1 MGLSPP
7 DSGERGTRPY
17 HPTVRRIDFI
27 AYLVGL
33 VLGAAILIASG
44 YADRSP
50 AAIRQGDFAQF
61 WVGPRAFIL
70 GMDPYARATWHA
82 TAVSL
87 GGLST
92 DTTVFGYFGWSLV
105 LLYPLALL
113 DLDTASAVWL
123 FVGLASAAIAMWT
136 LLRSYLPGI
145 PIAHTLVGL
154 ALLGSHP
161 ARLNV
166 LLGQWG
172 FFLLAAMAGTIV
184 LLRAGRPMSAA
195 ASAVLLL
202 VKPQLF
208 QLSAPA
214 LGAWAWLTGR
224 RRFVPAVVIL
234 AGALALV
241 SIVLLPQWP
250 AAWLREMPA
259 QRLFDPPKTT
269 TLATVLFGVL
279 GPLGTWVAAGAIVAG
294 ALVAL
299 RFDLRSDAALAA
311 WLALSSV
318 AAPYTW
324 SYDHILLLVPLV
336 VGAGVVAQQSRRA
349 AVLLVVAGT
358 LTLLVVATLL
368 AVVAA
373 ARNLESFSAVV
384 PLGFYVMI
392 VSALWPQRQA
402 SRVALLHP
410 ARTSTIAR

>member
-1 MGLSPP
+1 M
-7 DSGERGTRPY
+7 
-17 HPTVRRIDFI
+17 RRIDFI

-33 VLGAAILIASG
+33 ALGAAILIASG

-50 AAIRQGDFAQF
+50 AAVRQGDFAQF

-70 GMDPYARATWHA
+70 GMDPYASATWHT

-87 GGLST
+87 GAVTT
-92 DTTVFGYFGWSLV
+92 DTSVFGYFGWSLV

-113 DLDTASAVWL
+113 DLDTAAAVWL
-123 FVGLASAAIAMWT
+123 FVGLAAAAIATWT
-136 LLRSYLPGI
+136 LLRAYLPGI
-145 PIAHTLVGL
+145 PVAHTLVGL

-172 FFLLAAMAGTIV
+172 FILLAAVAAAIV
-184 LLRAGRPMSAA
+184 LLRAGRAISAA
-195 ASAVLLL
+195 ASAVLLV

-208 QLSAPA
+208 LLSAPA
-214 LGAWAWLTGR
+214 LAAWAWRSGR
-224 RRFVPAVVIL
+224 RRFVPAAMVF
-234 AGALALV
+234 AGILALV

-250 AAWLREMPA
+250 AAWLQNMPA

-269 TLATVLFGVL
+269 TLATVLYGVL
-279 GPLGTWVAAGAIVAG
+279 GPVGTWVALGTIIAG
-294 ALVAL
+294 ALAAL

-336 VGAGVVAQQSRRA
+336 VGAGVVARRSPRA

-384 PLGFYVMI
+384 PLAIYAMI
-392 VSALWPQRQA
+392 VWSLWPLDP
-402 SRVALLHP
+402 SRIATTVSAAVATET
-410 ARTSTIAR
+410 AT

>member
-1 MGLSPP
+1 M
-7 DSGERGTRPY
+7 
-17 HPTVRRIDFI
+17 

-70 GMDPYARATWHA
+70 GMDPYARATWHT

-92 DTTVFGYFGWSLV
+92 DTNVFGYFGWSLV

-123 FVGLASAAIAMWT
+123 FVGLAAAAIAMWA

-172 FFLLAAMAGTIV
+172 FFLLAAVAGTIV
-184 LLRAGRPMSAA
+184 LLRAGRPVSAA

-208 QLSAPA
+208 LLSAPA

-224 RRFVPAVVIL
+224 RRFVPAVVVL

-269 TLATVLFGVL
+269 TLATVLYGVL
-279 GPLGTWVAAGAIVAG
+279 GSLGTWVAAGAIVAG

-299 RFDLRSDAALAA
+299 RFDIRSDAALAA
-311 WLALSSV
+311 WLALSAV

-336 VGAGVVAQQSRRA
+336 VGAGVVAQRSPRA

-358 LTLLVVATLL
+358 MTLLVVATLL

-410 ARTSTIAR
+410 ARASTIAR

>member
-1 MGLSPP
+1 M
-7 DSGERGTRPY
+7 
-17 HPTVRRIDFI
+17 RRIDFF

-50 AAIRQGDFAQF
+50 ANVRQGDFAQF

-70 GMDPYARATWHA
+70 GMDPYASATWHT

-87 GGLST
+87 GAVTT

-105 LLYPLALL
+105 LLYPFALL
-113 DLDTASAVWL
+113 DLDTAAALWL
-123 FVGLASAAIAMWT
+123 FVGLAAAAIATWA
-136 LLRSYLPGI
+136 LLRAYLPGI
-145 PIAHTLVGL
+145 PVAHTLVGL

-172 FFLLAAMAGTIV
+172 FILLAAVAGAIV
-184 LLRAGRPMSAA
+184 LLRARHPVSAA
-195 ASAVLLL
+195 ASAVLLM

-208 QLSAPA
+208 LLSAPA
-214 LGAWAWLTGR
+214 LAAWAWWNGQ
-224 RRFVPAVVIL
+224 RRFVPAAVIF
-234 AGALALV
+234 AAALALV

-259 QRLFDPPKTT
+259 QRLFNPPQTT
-269 TLATVLFGVL
+269 TLATVLYGVL
-279 GPLGTWVAAGAIVAG
+279 GPVGTWLALGTIGVGVLAV
-294 ALVAL
+294 L
-299 RFDLRSDAALAA
+299 RFDLRGEAALAA
-311 WLALSSV
+311 WLALSGV

-336 VGAGVVAQQSRRA
+336 VGTGVVARRSRRA
-349 AVLLVVAGT
+349 AVLLIVAGT
-358 LTLLVVATLL
+358 LTFLVLTTLL

-384 PLGFYVMI
+384 PLAIFAMI
-392 VSALWPQRQA
+392 VGSLWPQRRA
-402 SRVALLHP
+402 SADSLAAAYGRP
-410 ARTSTIAR
+410 NPSTIPG

>member
-1 MGLSPP
+1 
-7 DSGERGTRPY
+7 
-17 HPTVRRIDFI
+17 VRRIDLG

-50 AAIRQGDFAQF
+50 AAVRQGDFAQF

-70 GMDPYARATWHA
+70 GIDPYASATWHT

-87 GGLST
+87 GAVTT
-92 DTTVFGYFGWSLV
+92 DTNVFGYFGWSLV

-113 DLDTASAVWL
+113 DLDTAAAVWL
-123 FVGLASAAIAMWT
+123 FVGLAAAAIALWA
-136 LLRSYLPGI
+136 LLRAYLPGI

-154 ALLGSHP
+154 ALVGSHP

-172 FFLLAAMAGTIV
+172 FILLAAVAGAIV
-184 LLRAGRPMSAA
+184 LLRAHRPISAA
-195 ASAVLLL
+195 ASAVLLM

-208 QLSAPA
+208 LLSAPA
-214 LGAWAWLTGR
+214 LAAWAWRNGW
-224 RRFVPAVVIL
+224 RRFIPAAVL
-234 AGALALV
+234 FAGALALV
-241 SIVLLPQWP
+241 SVLLLPQWP
-250 AAWLREMPA
+250 AAWLREMPTH
-259 QRLFDPPKTT
+259 RLFDPPQTT
-269 TLATVLFGVL
+269 TLATVLYGVL
-279 GPLGTWVAAGAIVAG
+279 GPVGTWLAIGTIAAGVLA
-294 ALVAL
+294 AL
-299 RFDLRSDAALAA
+299 RFDLRGEAALAA
-311 WLALSSV
+311 WLALSAV

-336 VGAGVVAQQSRRA
+336 VGAGVVARRSRRT

-358 LTLLVVATLL
+358 LTFLIVTTLL

-384 PLGFYVMI
+384 PLTIFAMI
-392 VSALWPQRQA
+392 VWSLWPQRRA
-402 SRVALLHP
+402 SSDSLTALYG
-410 ARTSTIAR
+410 RTNTSTIPG